1 MNNGGY
7 LYVPS
12 CKALKL
18 ISTTFINSDVNY
30 CFSIYD
36 TEPKNSLFLSMC
48 PKMVRNVLLRCN
60 FFPSV
65 AYRGI
70 VLANHFQTSQSAC
83 LFWLMNKSHHHN
95 LRVTR
100 IASNISSQYHPW
112 ITPYA
117 YEKRGNDHQ
126 LKKLLTVKTNSPYQ
140 RLRKCTENSMENM
153 HIDFRV

>member
-1 MNNGGY
+1 M
-7 LYVPS
+7 
-12 CKALKL
+12 
-18 ISTTFINSDVNY
+18 NY

-48 PKMVRNVLLRCN
+48 PKMVRNVLLGCN

-70 VLANHFQTSQSAC
+70 ILANQFQTSQSA
-83 LFWLMNKSHHHN
+83 WLMNKSHHCN

-100 IASNISSQYHPW
+100 IASNISSQYHTW

-117 YEKRGNDHQ
+117 YKKRGNDHQ
-126 LKKLLTVKTNSPYQ
+126 LKKLSTVKTNSPYQ
-140 RLRKCTENSMENM
+140 CLSKCTENSMENM